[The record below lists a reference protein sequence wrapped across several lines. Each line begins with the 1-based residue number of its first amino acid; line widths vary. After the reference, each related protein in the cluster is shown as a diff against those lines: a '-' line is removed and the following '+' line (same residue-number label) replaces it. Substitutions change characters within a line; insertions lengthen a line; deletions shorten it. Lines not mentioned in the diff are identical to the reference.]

1 MEKNKQTPNHL
12 TQTLNKST
20 MYEPV
25 LSLKSSCVWHER
37 AKAVSPKYK
46 SQGLERGCWPGVGFW
61 QERPS
66 LKRSHVPWV
75 SYSDQM
81 IILELDYQERSDSE
95 WKHQLQK
102 SKGNSLKN
110 KDEKK
115 KQWKKKTMK
124 KSKAEGKKAG
134 VLALCT
140 AFLGGTA
147 NMENHC
153 TWEHQGHMQG
163 LHLERSLLQEA
174 MGVTRNQAHSSCWG
188 RKNSWTPSLKSKV
201 IKRFGQIIRHARSDP
216 NQRLKNKKDFW

>member
-81 IILELDYQERSDSE
+81 IILELDYQDRLVKSWDRTLLTLLFFFFFFFKSVSLNLHIKYGQIVCGNINTKKLKAIA
-95 WKHQLQK
+95 WKIRMRK
-102 SKGNSLKN
+102 KKN
-110 KDEKK
+110 NEKR
-115 KQWKKKTMK
+115 KQWKSQKQKVRRQ
-124 KSKAEGKKAG
+124 GCW
-134 VLALCT
+134 LCAL
-140 AFLGGTA
+140 
-147 NMENHC
+147 
-153 TWEHQGHMQG
+153 
-163 LHLERSLLQEA
+163 
-174 MGVTRNQAHSSCWG
+174 HS
-188 RKNSWTPSLKSKV
+188 
-201 IKRFGQIIRHARSDP
+201 
-216 NQRLKNKKDFW
+216 